1 MMPDRADA
9 VCNSHLPSL
18 PCHARL
24 VLALESALLSHRSAP
39 PRLEAAV
46 CECVADLKAQSLT
59 PEQVLATITELVHRV
74 SCSAWMG
81 IPPGEVEALAA
92 QIVEWSA
99 AAYQRTE

>member
-1 MMPDRADA
+1 MSDRVDA

-39 PRLEAAV
+39 PRLETAV
-46 CECVADLKAQSLT
+46 CECVADLKAQRLT
-59 PEQVLATITELVHRV
+59 LEQVNETIAGVVRRV
-74 SCSAWMG
+74 SDSAWMG
-81 IPPGEVEALAA
+81 IPPREVDSLAA
-92 QIVEWSA
+92 QIVEWST